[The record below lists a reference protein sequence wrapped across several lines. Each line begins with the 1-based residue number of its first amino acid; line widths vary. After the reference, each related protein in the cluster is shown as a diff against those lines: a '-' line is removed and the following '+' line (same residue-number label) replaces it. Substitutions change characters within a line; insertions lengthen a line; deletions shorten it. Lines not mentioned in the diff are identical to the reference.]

1 MTSTGMIP
9 APGWPTDPAPGRS
22 ALPGHPAK
30 ACRRA
35 TPMAGG
41 GRLLQPPWA
50 ASIRNGS
57 AAQPPGWVQGRSAL
71 PDVLLANTVVG
82 PYCVSRGTEIAG

>member
-1 MTSTGMIP
+1 MTRPGMIP
-9 APGWPTDPAPGRS
+9 APGWPTDPAPGQF

-35 TPMAGG
+35 TPTAGREG
-41 GRLLQPPWA
+41 LLQSPRA
-50 ASIRNGS
+50 ASIRDGS
-57 AAQPPGWVQGRSAL
+57 AAQPRRWVQGRSAL

-82 PYCVSRGTEIAG
+82 PYCVSRGTEVAQ

>member
-1 MTSTGMIP
+1 MTRLSMILAFAWQTVP
-9 APGWPTDPAPGRS
+9 APGQFS
-22 ALPGHPAK
+22 LPGHRAE

-50 ASIRNGS
+50 TSIRHGL
-57 AAQPPGWVQGRSAL
+57 AAQPLGWVQVRSAL

-82 PYCVSRGTEIAG
+82 PYCVSRGTEVAA

>member
-1 MTSTGMIP
+1 MTRPGMIP
-9 APGWPTDPAPGRS
+9 APGWPTDTAPRQS
-22 ALPGHPAK
+22 SLPGHPAE

-41 GRLLQPPWA
+41 GRLLQPPQA
-50 ASIRNGS
+50 ASTRHGS

-71 PDVLLANTVVG
+71 PDVLLANTIVG
-82 PYCVSRGTEIAG
+82 PYCVSRGTEVAA